1 MSRKASVWRGVNAR
15 KVAQTK
21 SRGPLTGDVC
31 LHGSL
36 RHYPSLT
43 PVIDGAKAE
52 KQSRG
57 EVDPQEEHIIPSSY
71 VSHGLTLGG
80 VANLDDRD
88 GCQRLGRAAWS
99 GSKQPPNTPQKVMLD
114 VSKKSIVT
122 QGWSEKHTS
131 ALASTTH
138 TVKLNRPERENVPR
152 KGEYFQEL
160 ADAYLGLPN
169 PYREAKRLESIAYLY
184 NTA

>member
-1 MSRKASVWRGVNAR
+1 MGVRGLGELRGAVRNNP
-15 KVAQTK
+15 QTRPK
-21 SRGPLTGDVC
+21 
-31 LHGSL
+31 
-36 RHYPSLT
+36 
-43 PVIDGAKAE
+43 
-52 KQSRG
+52 
-57 EVDPQEEHIIPSSY
+57 
-71 VSHGLTLGG
+71 
-80 VANLDDRD
+80 
-88 GCQRLGRAAWS
+88 
-99 GSKQPPNTPQKVMLD
+99 KVMLD